1 MKRVTYILTVAA
13 VMLAVTALADESR
26 LMPYLDYGKMN
37 ATIDDQQPT
46 TRRRPTTDSLLSNVE
61 RRPTV
66 GRRTSNVALTQ
77 NII

>member
-46 TRRRPTTDSLLSNVE
+46 TRRRPTTDSRLSN
-61 RRPTV
+61 
-66 GRRTSNVALTQ
+66 GFQLSVAECRMSLKLES
-77 NII
+77 

>member
-13 VMLAVTALADESR
+13 VMLAVTALADENR

-46 TRRRPTTDSLLSNVE
+46 TRQWPTTDSRLSN
-61 RRPTV
+61 
-66 GRRTSNVALTQ
+66 GFQLSVAECRMSLKLES
-77 NII
+77 